1 MTQNCGL
8 RRRILTSSRASAGV
22 CNDCARVAAL
32 SPPACLVMI
41 AYSGQFISVLAF
53 PPPCP
58 APSPAVHRQYNE
70 DLFESSKMTFGEHLD
85 ELRLTL
91 VKTILALVVGFIVAM
106 FFARDV
112 VQYVQKPLKDALKD
126 YYSKL
131 AAHDYRHKLIEENK
145 DGETEGVDAAAKQL
159 EEQHLV
165 PEEYFLSRQEWLAIL
180 KSIDPKAVEKSA
192 TQPPEAILGPGDK
205 IKVRLYHRVED
216 DPRVR
221 VIGLRVE
228 EPFVVYMKAAVVLG
242 AVFASPF
249 VFYFIWQFV
258 AAGLYPHEQRYV
270 HIFLPF
276 SLGLFLAGA
285 ALAFFGVF
293 QFVLRFFFG
302 FSGWMGID
310 LEPRITDWLSFVLI
324 LPLGFG
330 IAFQLPLVMLFLERI
345 GVFTVASY
353 LASWRISVLVIAF
366 LAMLFTPSDPYSML
380 LMMMPLIGLYFF
392 GILLCRWMP
401 RRPGEFAD
409 AVD

>member
-1 MTQNCGL
+1 
-8 RRRILTSSRASAGV
+8 
-22 CNDCARVAAL
+22 
-32 SPPACLVMI
+32 MI
-41 AYSGQFISVLAF
+41 AYRGQIILILAF
-53 PPPCP
+53 FSP
-58 APSPAVHRQYNE
+58 ALPRHLAVHRQYNE

-85 ELRLTL
+85 ELRTTL
-91 VKTILALVVGFIVAM
+91 VKTILALVIGFIVAL

-126 YYSKL
+126 YYTKL
-131 AAHDYRHKLIEENK
+131 SAHDYRVALKKEQEEH
-145 DGETEGVDAAAKQL
+145 EGTAESVDVDAVTKRF
-159 EEQHLV
+159 EEKHLV
-165 PEEYFLSRQEWLAIL
+165 ADERLVSKQEWVRLF
-180 KSIDPKAVEKSA
+180 KSIESKAADKTALAAPE
-192 TQPPEAILGPGDK
+192 TDTLMQPDDL
-205 IKVRLYHRVED
+205 IKVRIYHRVED

-228 EPFVVYMKAAVVLG
+228 EPFVVYMKAAVVVG
-242 AVFASPF
+242 AIFASPF

-276 SLGLFLAGA
+276 SLALFLAGA

-293 QFVLRFFFG
+293 QFVLRFFFA
-302 FSGWMGID
+302 FSGLMGVD

-345 GVFTVASY
+345 GIFTVASY

-366 LAMLFTPSDPYSML
+366 LSMLLTPSDPYSML
-380 LMMMPLIGLYFF
+380 LMMTPLIALYFF
-392 GILLCRWMP
+392 GIMLCRWMP
-401 RRPGEFAD
+401 RRVSEFAD